1 MNKSLFVLCLLLLFS
16 FGTAQAQNYSA
27 HKVKQGETI
36 ESIAKK
42 YLVTPSD
49 IYGLNPDAQKE
60 LRVNSV
66 LIIPKSKVLPPK
78 VTTVKELEGYKKHR
92 TKKRQTLYSLSQKYN
107 VTIEE
112 IKKHNTFLYAEP
124 LRKGDKLQ
132 IPIFKVTEVE
142 EANKLTKTYTV
153 LPKEGKWRIAYKFG
167 ITVKE
172 LEELNPEMGDVLQ
185 EGQVLNVPNI
195 GDEEEKEIDEKYS
208 YYKVLP
214 KEGFY
219 RLKLKLGL
227 EQEALETLNPVL
239 KDGGLKVGMVLKIP
253 YSSLP
258 ESIIGQ
264 DAIKVNLVDSIA
276 DFNTKHI
283 VVMLPFRLNHVDF
296 DSASDIKKS
305 IEKDPYLDASLDFHS
320 GVLMAIDSLKKL
332 GVSLKVDVYDTKYEL
347 GEVKHIMD
355 RNNFENVDAVIGP
368 LTPDNFEEVA
378 SELKKY
384 NTPVISPIGTNLKLY
399 NNVFQSRPS
408 NDLLKK
414 RVINFVKAD
423 TLASNI
429 IVISDTKNKPV
440 SDDIK
445 REFNFA
451 KQILSRKDK
460 EGVDKYYVNKGDIQD
475 ELKPGKNIVFL
486 ETQDAGFVSN
496 VTSILAA
503 LIQEENIQEK
513 KEAIEI
519 VLVTTNINSA
529 FKDDEVDNTHL
540 SELQFHFAT
549 MSRAYNENGNNAF
562 VKRYNQIYNIT
573 PNNRAVKGFDLTMD
587 VVLRLVS
594 SEDIYMSVNEAPLT
608 EYVENKFAYKK
619 KLFGGYY
626 NNTVYLVKYDD
637 LEIVEVKQIISQEEL
652 KKEQELEESKK

>member
-1 MNKSLFVLCLLLLFS
+1 MNKFFFVLCLVLLFS
-16 FGTAQAQNYSA
+16 FGTAQAQNYST

-49 IYGLNPDAQKE
+49 IYSLNPDAQKE
-60 LRVNSV
+60 LRINSV
-66 LIIPKSKVLPPK
+66 LIIPKSKVSPPK
-78 VTTVKELEGYKKHR
+78 ITITKELEGFKKHR
-92 TKKRQTLYSLSQKYN
+92 TKKRQTLYSLSQQYN
-107 VTIEE
+107 VTVEE
-112 IKKHNTFLYAEP
+112 IKKHNKFLYAEP

-142 EANKLTKTYTV
+142 EVNELTKTYTV

-172 LEELNPEMGDVLQ
+172 LEELNPEMGEVLQ
-185 EGQVLNVPNI
+185 EGQILNVPNI
-195 GDEEEKEIDEKYS
+195 GDEEEKEVDEQYS

-219 RLKLKLGL
+219 RLKIKLGL
-227 EQEALETLNPVL
+227 EQTELEALNPIL
-239 KDGGLKVGMVLKIP
+239 KEGGLKVGMILKIP
-253 YSSLP
+253 YSNLANG
-258 ESIIGQ
+258 IIGL
-264 DAIKVNLVDSIA
+264 DSYKINLVDSIT

-283 VVMLPFRLNHVDF
+283 AIMLPFKLNRVDF
-296 DSASDIKKS
+296 DSASDTKKS
-305 IEKDPYLDASLDFHS
+305 IQKDPYLNASLDFHS
-320 GVLMAIDSLKKL
+320 GVLMALDSLKAL
-332 GVSLKVDVYDTKYEL
+332 GVSLKVDVYDTKHEI
-347 GEVKHIMD
+347 GEVKHIID
-355 RNNFENVDAVIGP
+355 KNDFENVDAVIGP

-378 SELKKY
+378 SELRKY
-384 NTPVISPIGTNLKLY
+384 NTPVISPIGINLKLY
-399 NNVFQSRPS
+399 DNVFQSRPS

-414 RVINFVKAD
+414 KIVNFVRAD
-423 TLASNI
+423 TLTSNI
-429 IVISDTKNKPV
+429 IIISDTKNKPV
-440 SDDIK
+440 SDDLK
-445 REFNFA
+445 REFNYA

-460 EGVDKYYVNKGDIQD
+460 KGEDKYFVSKDDIQD

-486 ETQDAGFVSN
+486 ETQDSGFVSN
-496 VTSILAA
+496 VTSILAS
-503 LIQEENIQEK
+503 LIQEENKQER

-529 FKDDEVDNTHL
+529 FEDDAVDNIHL
-540 SELQFHFAT
+540 SDLQFHFAT
-549 MSRAYNENGNNAF
+549 MSRAYNENDNNAF
-562 VKRYNQIYNIT
+562 VKKYKQMYNTT

-594 SEDIYMSVNEAPLT
+594 SEDLYMSVNEASLT

-626 NNTVYLVKYDD
+626 NNTVYLVMYDD
-637 LEIVEVKQIISQEEL
+637 LTIVEVK
-652 KKEQELEESKK
+652 

>member
-1 MNKSLFVLCLLLLFS
+1 MNKSLFVLCLVLLFS
-16 FGTAQAQNYSA
+16 FGTAQAQNYST
-27 HKVKQGETI
+27 HKVKQGETV

-49 IYGLNPDAQKE
+49 IYGLNPDAKKE

-66 LIIPKSKVLPPK
+66 LIIPKSKAAATPK
-78 VTTVKELEGYKKHR
+78 IIIVKELEGFKKHR
-92 TKKRQTLYSLSQKYN
+92 TKKRETLYSLSQRYHVTVEDIKKYN
-107 VTIEE
+107 
-112 IKKHNTFLYAEP
+112 KFLYAEP

-142 EANKLTKTYTV
+142 EVNELTKTYTV

-172 LEELNPEMGDVLQ
+172 LEELNPEMGEVLQ
-185 EGQVLNVPNI
+185 EGAILNVPNI
-195 GDEEEKEIDEKYS
+195 GDEEENEVDEKYS

-227 EQEALETLNPVL
+227 ERAALEALNPDL
-239 KDGGLKVGMVLKIP
+239 KEGGLKAGMILKIP
-253 YSSLP
+253 YSNLADGIMGEYSNR
-258 ESIIGQ
+258 
-264 DAIKVNLVDSIA
+264 VNLVDSIT

-283 VVMLPFRLNHVDF
+283 AIMLPFKLHRVDF
-296 DSASDIKKS
+296 DSASDTKKN

-320 GVLMAIDSLKKL
+320 GVLMALDSLKTL
-332 GVSLKVDVYDTKYEL
+332 GISLKVDVYDTKHEL
-347 GEVKHIMD
+347 GQVKHIINEND
-355 RNNFENVDAVIGP
+355 FENVDAVIGP
-368 LTPDNFEEVA
+368 LTPGNFEEVA
-378 SELKKY
+378 SKLRKY

-399 NNVFQSRPS
+399 DNVFQSRPS

-414 RVINFVKAD
+414 KIVNFVRVD
-423 TLASNI
+423 TLASHI
-429 IVISDTKNKPV
+429 IIISDTKNETV
-440 SDDIK
+440 SNDIK
-445 REFNFA
+445 REFNYA
-451 KQILSRKDK
+451 KQIYSRKDK
-460 EGVDKYYVNKGDIQD
+460 EGVDKYFVSKEDIQN

-486 ETQDAGFVSN
+486 ETQDTGFASN
-496 VTSILAA
+496 VTSILAS
-503 LIQEENIQEK
+503 LIQKENRQER
-513 KEAIEI
+513 KEAIDI

-529 FKDDEVDNTHL
+529 FKDDEINNTHL
-540 SELQFHFAT
+540 SNLHFHFAT
-549 MSRAYNENGNNAF
+549 MSRSYNENDNNAF
-562 VKRYNQIYNIT
+562 VKKYKQIYNAT

-594 SEDIYMSVNEAPLT
+594 SEDLYLSVNEALLT

-626 NNTVYLVKYDD
+626 NDTVYLVKYDD
-637 LEIVEVKQIISQEEL
+637 LTIVEVKQ
-652 KKEQELEESKK
+652 